1 MHNTSVWKP
10 APQAAETDAGL
21 LAEGI
26 SSSPL
31 CPPTWML
38 SDGGEGQNRVINRKN
53 NEKERRHEQTRQQ
66 GNDYLDKRQQ
76 GSGSSGS
83 TECGEWTSGR
93 VGAPLGREPPK
104 DAASTGSM
112 CWRMWWQG
120 LGLAPG
126 AMTES
131 VRWLPLTGPE
141 RSQHRLKRWGTRM
154 RGTKEISRKHRRGR
168 GSKLRSIGEFRKSL
182 MGV

>member
-1 MHNTSVWKP
+1 
-10 APQAAETDAGL
+10 
-21 LAEGI
+21 
-26 SSSPL
+26 
-31 CPPTWML
+31 ML

-53 NEKERRHEQTRQQ
+53 NEKERRHEQTRQE

-93 VGAPLGREPPK
+93 VGAPLGREHLK

-126 AMTES
+126 AVTE
-131 VRWLPLTGPE
+131 RGQMAPTHRPREEPAQTETLGHEDARHE
-141 RSQHRLKRWGTRM
+141 RGFQKKQKGKRLKTA
-154 RGTKEISRKHRRGR
+154 KHWRVQKIIDGCL
-168 GSKLRSIGEFRKSL
+168 KNLGEKNHN
-182 MGV
+182 V